1 MEKTKVELNRNMV
14 ADDTIDLMDL
24 FQQYLKRWWMILIG
38 FVVGSLLA
46 GVYTFKIATP
56 IYEASS
62 MVYMRGSGE
71 TVSLQDLQIGAEL
84 TKDYEVIFTSRPIL
98 EETIDEL
105 DLEMNWKQLKARLSL
120 ANQSDTRILKVS
132 LQDADPKLATKIVNK
147 VVEIGM
153 ESVKEI
159 DSKEPYLI
167 ENAVVDWDRVS
178 PSHSRDLI
186 KGAMVGILLVV
197 GAITINYLLNDKI
210 RSVRDVEQTLRLP
223 VFCIVP
229 ESTSCSYKN
238 LPQKKSI
245 EW

>member
-1 MEKTKVELNRNMV
+1 MV
-14 ADDTIDLMDL
+14 NDDTIDLMDL

-105 DLEMNWKQLKARLSL
+105 DLEMNWKQLKACLSL

-186 KGAMVGILLVV
+186 MGAMVGILLVV

>member
-1 MEKTKVELNRNMV
+1 MEKTNVASNRNTTE
-14 ADDTIDLMDL
+14 TIDLLEL
-24 FQQYLKRWWMILIG
+24 FQQYLKHWWVILIG
-38 FVVGSLLA
+38 FVAGSLLA

-62 MVYMRGSGE
+62 MVYMRGAGE

-98 EETIDEL
+98 EETVEEL
-105 DLEMNWKQLKARLSL
+105 DLDMTWKELKQRLSL

-132 LQDADPKLATKIVNK
+132 LRDPDPKLASKIVNK

-167 ENAVVDWDRVS
+167 EKAVVDWDKVS
-178 PSHSRDLI
+178 PSHSKNLI
-186 KGAMVGILLVV
+186 MGAMLGILLVMGV
-197 GAITINYLLNDKI
+197 ITVNYLLNDKV
-210 RSVRDVEQTLRLP
+210 RSVRDVEQTLHLP

-229 ESTSCSYKN
+229 ESSCCSYKN
-238 LPQKKSI
+238 MPQKKSI